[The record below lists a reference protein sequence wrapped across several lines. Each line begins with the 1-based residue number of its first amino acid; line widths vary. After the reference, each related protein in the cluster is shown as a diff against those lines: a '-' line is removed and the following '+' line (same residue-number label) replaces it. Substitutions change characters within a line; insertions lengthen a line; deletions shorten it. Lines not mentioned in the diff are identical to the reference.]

1 MTTPLTD
8 AETLRAWLK
17 SYISAVLDLE
27 ADTVSTAVPFDSYG
41 LDSVEAVIMAGV
53 MEEEFS
59 IRIDPTMVFED
70 PSIDGL
76 VKALQGAGLGR

>member
-1 MTTPLTD
+1 MNPTLTD
-8 AETLRAWLK
+8 AETLRSWMT
-17 SYISAVLDLE
+17 SYIAAVLDLDQ
-27 ADTVSTAVPFDSYG
+27 DTVATNVSFDSYG
-41 LDSVEAVIMAGV
+41 MDSVEAVIMAGV

-76 VKALQGAGLGR
+76 VKALQGAGLVR